1 MINYIKLS
9 KRQTE
14 FLAMTGL
21 SIEEFNALLPGF
33 NKAASESKVTL
44 EGKPRKRKTVIYKNS
59 PISSEADQLLFILI
73 YMKQYM
79 SQTALGL
86 LFGISQPKANMLIH
100 YFTPILSSL
109 FNKTG
114 DIPCRDMKDI
124 KFFDNNEEGSVYCHD
139 GTERQ
144 VVRPKNKIRQ
154 KENYSGKKNSY
165 SQKLCDR
172 EC

>member
-9 KRQTE
+9 KRQAE

-21 SIEEFNALLPGF
+21 SIEEFNALLPAF

-114 DIPCRDMKDI
+114 EIPCRHMNDMKFLD
-124 KFFDNNEEGSVYCHD
+124 NEEGSVYCHD

-144 VVRPKNKIRQ
+144 ISRPRNKIRQ

>member
-1 MINYIKLS
+1 MS
-9 KRQTE
+9 ERQTE

-21 SIEEFNALLPGF
+21 SLEEFNALLPAF
-33 NKAASESKVTL
+33 KKAASESKVTIA
-44 EGKPRKRKTVIYKNS
+44 GKTRKRKTVIYKNS

-79 SQTALGL
+79 SQTALGI
-86 LFGISQPKANMLIH
+86 LFGINQPKANMLIH
-100 YFTPILSSL
+100 YLMPILSIAFDNL
-109 FNKTG
+109 G

-124 KFFDNNEEGSVYCHD
+124 KFLDEEEDSIFCHD

-144 VVRPKNKIRQ
+144 IARPKNRIRQ

-165 SQKLCDR
+165 SKKLCACER
-172 EC
+172 

>member
-1 MINYIKLS
+1 
-9 KRQTE
+9 
-14 FLAMTGL
+14 
-21 SIEEFNALLPGF
+21 
-33 NKAASESKVTL
+33 
-44 EGKPRKRKTVIYKNS
+44 
-59 PISSEADQLLFILI
+59 
-73 YMKQYM
+73 MKQYM

-109 FNKTG
+109 FDKTG

-124 KFFDNNEEGSVYCHD
+124 KFSDNNEEGSVYCHD